1 MIFVGSPFFYT
12 TLLVCGIFIILRKK
26 IKSPVFKI
34 VWINIVVI
42 LFFFSLFDTVAVKM
56 FSNINPFRILDNRF
70 HHSLKP
76 FTNEFTTWDTEGKFN
91 YLIQTNSL
99 GFVDSETRTVNMK
112 KKGKRIM
119 FIGDSFIEG
128 VGYPWEETVAGRISE
143 KLKSEGVE
151 LLNASVASYSP
162 KLYWLKTEYFL
173 QAGLEIDELFV
184 FVDISDIIDEVV
196 YDYFVPETFSKT
208 RRIMEP
214 VIDFFSKNSFI
225 YRSYRIRYVIEQDN
239 PYRESSEFWGGI
251 KNFYLLKPQWI
262 FNEQAFEMYGR
273 IGIELAEKH
282 MDKLHKLC
290 KKNKIKLTI
299 VVWPWDIN
307 LKKKHDRKHL
317 DIWKNFASKRNI
329 DLIQM
334 YDLFESI
341 PIETIDRYFIP
352 EDIHW
357 SKKGNFMVS
366 EYLWEQMNKN
376 KGEKK

>member
-1 MIFVGSPFFYT
+1 
-12 TLLVCGIFIILRKK
+12 
-26 IKSPVFKI
+26 
-34 VWINIVVI
+34 
-42 LFFFSLFDTVAVKM
+42 
-56 FSNINPFRILDNRF
+56 
-70 HHSLKP
+70 
-76 FTNEFTTWDTEGKFN
+76 
-91 YLIQTNSL
+91 
-99 GFVDSETRTVNMK
+99 
-112 KKGKRIM
+112 
-119 FIGDSFIEG
+119 
-128 VGYPWEETVAGRISE
+128 
-143 KLKSEGVE
+143 
-151 LLNASVASYSP
+151 
-162 KLYWLKTEYFL
+162 
-173 QAGLEIDELFV
+173 
-184 FVDISDIIDEVV
+184 
-196 YDYFVPETFSKT
+196 
-208 RRIMEP
+208 
-214 VIDFFSKNSFI
+214 
-225 YRSYRIRYVIEQDN
+225 
-239 PYRESSEFWGGI
+239 
-251 KNFYLLKPQWI
+251 
-262 FNEQAFEMYGR
+262 MYGR

-317 DIWKNFASKRNI
+317 DIWKNFASNRNI